1 MATGSYTRSPS
12 RSRVLKDSGP
22 YEAIVVNHLDRK
34 YMGGLEVEILRYTG
48 SGSTPE
54 RTGQLANV
62 RYLMPFYGVTPS
74 RGLTNNDGYQYT
86 QKSYGMWMVPPDI
99 GTKVLCIFA
108 EGDLNFG
115 YWIGC
120 IPEDYMN
127 FMVPDGRAS
136 TERTTG
142 ITPPNLRGAK
152 LPVGEYNKQVE
163 TGQLVDPTLFNK
175 PYNKDFTNVLE
186 AQGLI
191 FDETRGLTTS
201 SARRE
206 VPSAVFGINTPG
218 QKDRRSGAP
227 TVEQGADPE
236 KLNVPYN
243 RLGGHSFVMDDGDA
257 NFIRKT
263 HAEDGPPEYVNKEIG
278 DPGGDET
285 IPQNEL
291 MRFRTR
297 TGHQILLHNSE
308 DLIYISNSRGTAWI
322 ELTSDGKIDIHAQ
335 DSISIMTENDFN
347 FTAERDINFEAGR
360 NINMKATARYSKGAE
375 TDGRG
380 LESGRI
386 QFEAQYNYNLQVGK
400 DSKITVGRDQHV
412 GINRDHYNSNGRFYH
427 LNSGL
432 DNRLTSQGSTHIK
445 SSREHRETATYI
457 HMNGP
462 GAAPAAEAQ
471 RVEPLSTVTLPYVL
485 PGNYEPVTYQ
495 SILTR
500 APQHEPWP
508 HHENMSPLAFK
519 KPETDREAP
528 GGLATADRVI
538 TPDTFAKNKASRN
551 CSAYVAGSGGGIN
564 SGNVDS
570 RAGGTGSGTGA
581 TPLPNYDSSVQL
593 PESGDYR
600 LGTLSARYESGREGP
615 IAIGWDSTGGWS
627 YGQYQLAANTGAM
640 AEYLG
645 WARTNA
651 PQVYEALSRAGGDA
665 AARSGTDTFKNTWR
679 TLMADPHAAETQH
692 EYIANKYYGGGLRS
706 IRNRTGVDLSSRSPI
721 VGDVIWS
728 TSVQHG
734 AGGCARIF
742 ERAFQTLG
750 TNNPSDDAIIRAVYA
765 ERAAENGMRYFG
777 RSTANVRSS
786 VVRRFQNEQAD
797 ALRYLAQYQEAQSR
811 PTLASTDEVTSSTPT
826 VS

>member
-1 MATGSYTRSPS
+1 MSGNYTRTPS
-12 RSRVLKDSGP
+12 RNTVARDSGP

-34 YMGGLEVEILRYTG
+34 YMGGLEVEILRHTG

-62 RYLMPFYGVTPS
+62 RYLMPFYGVTPNK
-74 RGLTNNDGYQYT
+74 GLTNNDGYQYT

-108 EGDLNFG
+108 EGDLNMG

-136 TERTTG
+136 TERTTEN
-142 ITPPNLRGAK
+142 TPPNLRGAK

-163 TGQLVDPTLFNK
+163 SGELLDPTLFNK

-186 AQGLI
+186 TQGLI
-191 FDETRGLTTS
+191 FDEIRGTTTS

-218 QKDRRSGAP
+218 TRDRRPGAP
-227 TVEQGADPE
+227 TFEVGADPE
-236 KLNVPYN
+236 KVNVPYN
-243 RLGGHSFVMDDGDA
+243 RLGGHSFVMDDGDS

-263 HAEDGPPEYVNKEIG
+263 HAEDGPPVYVNKEIG

-291 MRFRTR
+291 LRFRTR

-308 DLIYISNSRGTAWI
+308 DLIYIGNSRGTAWI
-322 ELTSDGKIDIHAQ
+322 EITSDGKIDIHAD
-335 DSISIMTENDFN
+335 DSISIMTDNDLN
-347 FTAERDINFEAGR
+347 ITAERDINFEAGR

-375 TDGRG
+375 KDARG

-386 QFEAQYNYNLQVGK
+386 QFEAQHNYNLQVGK
-400 DSKITVGRDQHV
+400 DSKITVGRDQHNGV
-412 GINRDHYNSNGRFYH
+412 GRDSYHSNGRFYH
-427 LNSGL
+427 LNSGQ
-432 DNRLTSQGSTHIK
+432 DNRLTTQGSTHIN

-462 GAAPAAEAQ
+462 TAAPAATAQ
-471 RVEPLSTVTLPYVL
+471 TVDPLSTVTLPYVI
-485 PGNYEPVTYQ
+485 PGARQPVGYQ

-508 HHENMSPLAFK
+508 HHENMDPLAYK
-519 KPETDREAP
+519 KNETDREAP

-551 CSAYVAGSGGGIN
+551 CSAYVAGSGGSIS
-564 SGNVDS
+564 SGNIDS
-570 RAGGTGSGTGA
+570 RAGGTGSGTGVA
-581 TPLPNYDSSVQL
+581 PQSNYSSSVDL
-593 PESGDYR
+593 PEDGDYR

-615 IAIGWDSTGGWS
+615 VAIGWDSTGGWS
-627 YGQYQLAANTGAM
+627 YGQYQLASNTGAM
-640 AEYLG
+640 AEYLS
-645 WARTNA
+645 WAQTNA
-651 PQVYEALSRAGGDA
+651 PQVYEALSRAGGDS
-665 AARSGTDTFKNTWR
+665 AARAGTDTFKNTWQ
-679 TLMADPHAAETQH
+679 TLMADPVAAESQH

-706 IRNRTGVDLSSRSPI
+706 IRSRTGVDLSTRSPI

-734 AGGCARIF
+734 PGGCARIF

-750 TNNPSDDAIIRAVYA
+750 TTNPSDAAIIEAVYN
-765 ERAAENGMRYFG
+765 ERAADGGMRYFG
-777 RSTANVRSS
+777 RSTAAVRQS
-786 VVRRFQNEQAD
+786 VVRRFQNEKAD
-797 ALRYLAQYQEAQSR
+797 GLRYLAQWQETRDR
-811 PTLASTDEVTSSTPT
+811 PVIASTDVVDADTPT
-826 VS
+826 VG

>member
-1 MATGSYTRSPS
+1 MATGNYTRTPS
-12 RSRVLKDSGP
+12 SRNILKDTGP

-34 YMGGLEVEILRYTG
+34 YMGGLEVEILKYTS

-62 RYLMPFYGVTPS
+62 RYLMPFYGVSPS
-74 RGLTNNDGYQYT
+74 RGLTDNDGYEYT

-99 GTKVLCIFA
+99 GTKVLCVFA
-108 EGDLNFG
+108 EGDINMG

-120 IPEDYMN
+120 IPDDYMN

-136 TERTTG
+136 TERTTDQ
-142 ITPPNLRGAK
+142 TPQNLQGAK
-152 LPVGEYNKQVE
+152 LPVGEYNKKLE
-163 TGQLVDPTLFNK
+163 TGELVDPTLFKK
-175 PYNKDFTNVLE
+175 PYNKDFTNILE
-186 AQGLI
+186 VQGLI
-191 FDETRGLTTS
+191 FDEVRGTTTT

-206 VPSAVFGINTPG
+206 IPSAVFGVNTPG
-218 QKDRRSGAP
+218 QRDRRPGSPKVEVGSAP
-227 TVEQGADPE
+227 D
-236 KLNVPYN
+236 KLSIPAN

-263 HAEDGPPEYVNKEIG
+263 HPEDGPPEYVNKEIG

-291 MRFRTR
+291 LRFRTR

-308 DLIYISNSRGTAWI
+308 DLIYISNARGTAWI

-360 NINMKATARYSKGAE
+360 NINMKATARYSKGAD
-375 TDGRG
+375 TDSRG
-380 LESGRI
+380 LDSGRI
-386 QFEAQYNYNLQVGK
+386 QFEAQHDYNLQVGK

-412 GINRDHYNSNGRFYH
+412 GINRDHLNSNGRFYQ
-427 LNSGL
+427 LNSGQ
-432 DNRLTSQGSTHIK
+432 DNRLTTQGSTHIN

-462 GAAPAAEAQ
+462 NAAPAQQAAK
-471 RVEPLSTVTLPYVL
+471 VTPLATVTLPYII
-485 PGNYEPVTYQ
+485 PGNYQPVSYQ

-508 HHENMSPLAFK
+508 HHENMNPLAYK
-519 KPETDREAP
+519 KPDTDREAP
-528 GGLATADRVI
+528 GGLATADRVV
-538 TPDTFAKNKASRN
+538 TPDTFAKNKGSRN
-551 CSAYVAGSGGGIN
+551 CSAYVSGSGGNIG
-564 SGNVDS
+564 SGNIDS
-570 RAGGTGSGTGA
+570 RAGGTGSGVGV
-581 TPLPNYDSSVQL
+581 TPQSNYSSSVTL
-593 PESGDYR
+593 PDDGNYR
-600 LGTLSARYESGREGP
+600 LGTLSAQYESGREGP
-615 IAIGWDSTGGWS
+615 VAIGWDSTGGWS
-627 YGQYQLAANTGAM
+627 YGQYQLAAATGAM
-640 AEYLG
+640 GEYLS
-645 WARTNA
+645 WASTNA
-651 PQVYEALSRAGGDA
+651 PQVAEALNRAGGDS
-665 AARSGTDTFKNTWR
+665 AARQGTETFKNTWR
-679 TLMADPHAAETQH
+679 TLMADHAAAESQH

-706 IRNRTGVDLSSRSPI
+706 IQRRTGVDLSSRSPI

-750 TNNPSDDAIIRAVYA
+750 TTNPSDQAIIEAVYN
-765 ERAAENGMRYFG
+765 ERGRNNGQAYFG
-777 RSTANVRSS
+777 RSTPAVRAS
-786 VVRRFQNEQAD
+786 VVRRFQNEKAD
-797 ALRYLAQYQEAQSR
+797 GLRYLAQYQESQPR
-811 PTLASTDEVTSSTPT
+811 TTLASTDTVDSSTPT

>member
-1 MATGSYTRSPS
+1 MATGKFTRTPS
-12 RSRVLKDSGP
+12 TNKILKDSGP

-34 YMGGLEVEILRYTG
+34 YMGGLEVEILRNSG

-62 RYLMPFYGVTPS
+62 RYLMPFYGVTPNK
-74 RGLTNNDGYQYT
+74 GLSNNDGYEYT
-86 QKSYGMWMVPPDI
+86 QKSYGMWMVPPDV

-108 EGDLNFG
+108 EGDLNMG

-127 FMVPDGRAS
+127 FMVPGATPS

-142 ITPPNLRGAK
+142 NTPQNLKGAK
-152 LPVGEYNKQVE
+152 LPVGEYNKKVE
-163 TGQLVDPTLFNK
+163 TGELIDPTLFNK

-191 FDETRGLTTS
+191 FDESRGLTTS

-218 QKDRRSGAP
+218 TKDRRPGSPKFEIGYA
-227 TVEQGADPE
+227 PE
-236 KLNVPYN
+236 KSSGPYN
-243 RLGGHSFVMDDGDA
+243 RLGGSSFVMDDGDA

-291 MRFRTR
+291 LRFRTR
-297 TGHQILLHNSE
+297 TGHQILLHNAE
-308 DLIYISNSRGTAWI
+308 DLIYIGNSRGTAWI
-322 ELTSDGKIDIHAQ
+322 EITSDGKIDIHAD
-335 DSISIMTENDFN
+335 DSISIMTDNDLN
-347 FTAERDINFEAGR
+347 ITAERDINFEAGR

-375 TDGRG
+375 EDARG

-386 QFEAQYNYNLQVGK
+386 QFEAEHNYNLQVGK
-400 DSKITVGRDQHV
+400 DAKITVGRDQHV
-412 GINRDHYNSNGRFYH
+412 GVGQDHYNSNGRFYQ
-427 LNSGL
+427 LNSGQ
-432 DNRLTSQGSTHIK
+432 DNRLSTKGSTHIS

-462 GAAPAAEAQ
+462 GAAPAQQAK
-471 RVEPLSTVTLPYVL
+471 VVDPLSTITLPYII
-485 PGNYEPVTYQ
+485 PGNYTPVSYQ
-495 SILTR
+495 SIITR

-508 HHENMSPLAFK
+508 HHENLDPLSYK
-519 KPETDREAP
+519 KNETDREAP

-538 TPDTFAKNKASRN
+538 TPDTFAKNKGSRA
-551 CSAYVAGSGGGIN
+551 CSAYVAGSGGNIG
-564 SGNVDS
+564 SGNIDS
-570 RAGGTGSGTGA
+570 RAGGTGSGTG
-581 TPLPNYDSSVQL
+581 TPPQSNYSSSVAL
-593 PESGDYR
+593 PDDGTYR
-600 LGTLSARYESGREGP
+600 LGTLSAQYESGRDGP
-615 IAIGWDSTGGWS
+615 VAIGWDSTGGWS
-627 YGQYQLAANTGAM
+627 YGQYQLAAKVGAM
-640 AEYLG
+640 GEYIS
-645 WARTNA
+645 WCNSNA
-651 PQVYEALSRAGGDA
+651 PDVYQVLAGAGGESA
-665 AARSGTDTFKNTWR
+665 AKQGTETFKNTWKQ
-679 TLMADPHAAETQH
+679 LMADPHAAETQH
-692 EYIANKYYGGGLRS
+692 TYIANKYYGGGLRS
-706 IRNRTGVDLSSRSPI
+706 IQRRTGVDLSSRSPI

-734 AGGCARIF
+734 AGGCAKIF

-750 TNNPSDDAIIRAVYA
+750 TTNPSDAAIIEAVYN
-765 ERAAENGMRYFG
+765 ERGRNNGQAYFG
-777 RSTANVRSS
+777 RSTPGVRAS
-786 VVRRFQNEQAD
+786 VVRRFQNEKAD
-797 ALRYLAQYQEAQSR
+797 GLRYLAQYTEAQPR
-811 PTLASTDEVTSSTPT
+811 TTLASTDVVDETTPT

>member
-1 MATGSYTRSPS
+1 MATGRYTRSPS
-12 RSRVLKDSGP
+12 RNKILKDSGP
-22 YEAIVVNHLDRK
+22 YEAIVINHLDRK
-34 YMGGLEVEILRYTG
+34 YMGGLEVEILRNSG
-48 SGSTPE
+48 AGSTPE

-62 RYLMPFYGVTPS
+62 RYLMPFYGVTPNK
-74 RGLTNNDGYQYT
+74 GLTNNDGYQYT
-86 QKSYGMWMVPPDI
+86 QKAYGMWMVPPDI

-108 EGDLNFG
+108 EGDLNMG

-127 FMVPDGRAS
+127 FTIPDGRAS
-136 TERTTG
+136 TERTTSD
-142 ITPPNLRGAK
+142 TPPNLKGAK
-152 LPVGEYNKQVE
+152 LPVGEYNKKVE
-163 TGQLVDPTLFNK
+163 TGELIDPTLFNK

-218 QKDRRSGAP
+218 QRDRRPGAP
-227 TVEQGADPE
+227 TYEIGAAPE

-243 RLGGHSFVMDDGDA
+243 RLGGHSFVMDDGDDK
-257 NFIRKT
+257 FIRKT

-347 FTAERDINFEAGR
+347 FTAERDINFDAGR
-360 NINMKATARYSKGAE
+360 NINMKASARWSKGGE
-375 TDGRG
+375 TDSRG

-386 QFEAQYNYNLQVGK
+386 QFEAQFNYNLQVGK
-400 DSKITVGRDQHV
+400 DAKITVGRDQHNGV
-412 GINRDHYNSNGRFYH
+412 GRDSYHTNGRFYQ
-427 LNSGL
+427 LNSGQ
-432 DNRLTSQGSTHIK
+432 DNRFQTQGSTHIK

-462 GAAPAAEAQ
+462 GAAGASQAQ
-471 RVEPLSTVTLPYVL
+471 TVDPLSTVTLPYMI
-485 PGNYEPVTYQ
+485 PGSYEPVAYQ

-500 APQHEPWP
+500 APQHEPWA
-508 HHENMSPLAFK
+508 HHENMNPLAYK

-528 GGLATADRVI
+528 GGLPTADRVI
-538 TPDTFAKNKASRN
+538 TPDTFAKNQASRN
-551 CSAYVAGSGGGIN
+551 CSAYVSGSGGN
-564 SGNVDS
+564 LSSGNIDS
-570 RAGGTGSGTGA
+570 RAGGSGSGTGRV
-581 TPLPNYDSSVQL
+581 PESNYSSSVDL
-593 PESGDYR
+593 PEYGSYR
-600 LGTLSARYESGREGP
+600 LGTLSAQYESGRDGP
-615 IAIGWDSTGGWS
+615 VAIGWDSTGGWS

-640 AEYLG
+640 AEYIS

-651 PQVYEALSRAGGDA
+651 PQVYEALQNAGGDS
-665 AARSGTDTFKNTWR
+665 AARQGTDTFKNVWR
-679 TLMADPHAAETQH
+679 TLMGDAAAAETQH
-692 EYIANKYYGGGLRS
+692 EYIANKYYGGGVRS
-706 IRNRTGVDLSSRSPI
+706 IRSRTGVDLSSRSPI

-750 TNNPSDDAIIRAVYA
+750 TTNPSDQAIIEAVYN
-765 ERAAENGMRYFG
+765 ERGRNNGNAYFG
-777 RSTANVRSS
+777 RSTASVRAS
-786 VVRRFQNEQAD
+786 VVRRFQNEKAD
-797 ALRYLAQYQEAQSR
+797 ALRYLAQYQETRDR
-811 PTLASTDEVTSSTPT
+811 PTLASTDTVDGSTPT

>member
-1 MATGSYTRSPS
+1 MASGNYTRTPS
-12 RSRVLKDSGP
+12 RDKFLKDSGP
-22 YEAIVVNHLDRK
+22 YEAIVVNHLDRR

-74 RGLTNNDGYQYT
+74 KGLTDNDGYEYT

-99 GTKVLCIFA
+99 GTKVLCVFA
-108 EGDLNFG
+108 EGDLNMG

-120 IPEDYMN
+120 IPDDYMN

-136 TERTTG
+136 TERTTDT
-142 ITPPNLRGAK
+142 TPQNLQGAK
-152 LPVGEYNKQVE
+152 LPVGEYNKKVE
-163 TGQLVDPTLFNK
+163 TGELIDPTLFKK
-175 PYNKDFTNVLE
+175 PYNKDFTNILE
-186 AQGLI
+186 VQGLI
-191 FDETRGLTTS
+191 FDETRGTTTS

-206 VPSAVFGINTPG
+206 IPSAVFGVNTPG
-218 QKDRRSGAP
+218 QRDRRPGSPKMEMGA
-227 TVEQGADPE
+227 VPE
-236 KLNVPYN
+236 KTSVPYN
-243 RLGGHSFVMDDGDA
+243 RLGGHSLVMDDGDA
-257 NFIRKT
+257 AFIRKT

-308 DLIYISNSRGTAWI
+308 DLIYISNARGTAWI

-375 TDGRG
+375 KDGRD

-386 QFEAQYNYNLQVGK
+386 QFEAQHNYNLQVGK
-400 DSKITVGRDQHV
+400 DAKITVGRDQHV

-445 SSREHRETATYI
+445 SAREHRETATFV

-462 GAAPAAEAQ
+462 QAAPAAQAQ
-471 RVEPLSTVTLPYVL
+471 TVDPLATVTLPYIV
-485 PGNYEPVTYQ
+485 PGNYQPVSYQ

-508 HHENMSPLAFK
+508 HHENMDPLAYK
-519 KPETDREAP
+519 KPETDRESP
-528 GGLATADRVI
+528 GGLSSADRVI
-538 TPDTFAKNKASRN
+538 SPDTFAKNKASRA
-551 CSAYVAGSGGGIN
+551 CSAYVAGSGGNIT

-570 RAGGTGSGTGA
+570 RAGGSGTGTGTA
-581 TPLPNYDSSVQL
+581 PRSDYSSSVKL
-593 PESGDYR
+593 PSDGNYR
-600 LGTLSARYESGREGP
+600 LGTLSAQYESGKKGP
-615 IAIGWDSTGGWS
+615 VAIGWDSTGGWS
-627 YGQYQLAANTGAM
+627 YGQYQLAAKTGAVG
-640 AEYLG
+640 EYIL
-645 WARTNA
+645 WCQTNA
-651 PQVYEALSRAGGDA
+651 PQVYEALSSAGGDA
-665 AARSGTDTFKNTWR
+665 AARQGTTTFKNTWE
-679 TLMADPHAAETQH
+679 TLMADHAAAESQH
-692 EYIANKYYGGGLRS
+692 EYIANIYYGGGLRAIQRRTGIDLS
-706 IRNRTGVDLSSRSPI
+706 NRTPI
-721 VGDVIWS
+721 VADVIWS

-734 AGGCARIF
+734 AGGCAKIF
-742 ERAFQTLG
+742 DRAFKTLG
-750 TNNPSDDAIIRAVYA
+750 TTNPSDAAIIEAVYN
-765 ERAAENGMRYFG
+765 ERGARKGMKYFG
-777 RSTANVRSS
+777 RSRANVRSS
-786 VVRRFQNEQAD
+786 VVRRFRNEKAD
-797 ALRYLAQYQEAQSR
+797 ALQYLAQYTNAQGR
-811 PTLASTDEVTSSTPT
+811 PTLASTDAVDNETPT
-826 VS
+826 VG